1 MTTTILIV
9 EDEGMIAL
17 ELKHRLER
25 AGYQVPAIADN
36 GDDAILSVASAR
48 PDLVLM
54 DIRLRG
60 ARDGIETAAEI
71 RRRFHVPVMFV
82 TAHADRETLE
92 RAKITEPF
100 GYIVK
105 PFHGV
110 DFRAQIEVALWKQKM
125 ENRLRVSEAW
135 LSATCH
141 NVAEALI
148 ATDGEGNIAFM
159 NGPASQLTGWDWT
172 AAKGKPL
179 LEVFQ
184 AFEEATGL
192 PMIHPLEAVYD
203 RRQIPAEPRILKL
216 RNRNGDEVAI
226 VEARFSANRDQESL
240 LGIILIFSNVT
251 ERRKVEQEARQRQ
264 KMDALAGMAAGM
276 GRELERSQ
284 NKMNAALAQ
293 LTGNTT
299 LDDGA
304 AALVS
309 EVQRYAA
316 QQQTIVQQMM
326 RLGRADAARNELV
339 DVNLVIGDMQAKLT
353 KAIGLGRV
361 LELKLE
367 PGIPLIAADPQE
379 LRETLLR
386 LVANAKEAMPD
397 GGTAE
402 ISTTT
407 VLAEGRTSVLLMA
420 RDNGRSFFAA
430 AKDRV
435 FDPYFQFRRGSG
447 SSGIALALVYHFAA
461 SCGGSIEVSGGT
473 GEGTAYLLHLP
484 AAESVPSGERLL
496 RASA

>member
-25 AGYQVPAIADN
+25 AGYRVQAIADN
-36 GDDAILSVASAR
+36 GDDAIRSVTSAR

-60 ARDGIETAAEI
+60 PRDGIETADEI

-110 DFRAQIEVALWKQKM
+110 DFRAQIEVAIWKQKM
-125 ENRLRVSEAW
+125 ENKLRVSEAW

-141 NVAEALI
+141 NVAEGLI
-148 ATDGEGNIAFM
+148 ATDSEGNIAFM
-159 NGPASQLTGWDWT
+159 NGPASHLTGWDWRE
-172 AAKGKPL
+172 AKGKPL

-184 AFEEATGL
+184 AFEEQTGF
-192 PMIHPLEAVYD
+192 PMIHPLEAIYD
-203 RRQIPAEPRILKL
+203 RRKIAAEPRILKL
-216 RNRNGDEVAI
+216 RNRNGDEYAI

-240 LGIILIFSNVT
+240 LGIILLFSDVT
-251 ERRKVEQEARQRQ
+251 ERRRAEQETRQGQ
-264 KMDALAGMAAGM
+264 KMDALAGMAAGL

-293 LTGNTT
+293 LTGNTA
-299 LDDGA
+299 LDDGV
-304 AALVS
+304 AALVN

-316 QQQTIVQQMM
+316 QQRTMVQQVM
-326 RLGRADAARNELV
+326 RLGRTDVARSELV
-339 DVNLVIGDMQAKLT
+339 DVNLTIGDMQARLT
-353 KAIGLGRV
+353 KTIGIGRV

-367 PGIPLIAADPQE
+367 PGLPLICADPQE
-379 LRETLLR
+379 LRETLIR

-407 VLAEGRTSVLLMA
+407 VWVEGRTSVLLTV
-420 RDNGRSFFAA
+420 RDSGRTFFAA

-447 SSGIALALVYHFAA
+447 SSGIALALVYQFAA

-484 AAESVPSGERLL
+484 AAENAPSDERLL
-496 RASA
+496 KASA